1 MLAAPARL
9 AASYGT
15 RHLAYMLNLQ
25 RPTLIV
31 LLLAIASP
39 VAIVGQ
45 IPDVSPLCTDRPP
58 VTGSGPLLTSM
69 TEPPPRT
76 DRARLEDN
84 FIFHIECY
92 FFSFI

>member
-9 AASYGT
+9 AASYET
-15 RHLAYMLNLQ
+15 HHLAYMLNLQ

-58 VTGSGPLLTSM
+58 VTGAGPLLTSI
-69 TEPPPRT
+69 TQPPART
-76 DRARLEDN
+76 GTRQDRPASDLV
-84 FIFHIECY
+84 
-92 FFSFI
+92 